1 VLTTIVLVRMRH
13 DQATGDYLARRRA
26 EGRTTKEIM
35 RVLKRYIARQIFR
48 VLTRRAPNPST
59 SSLTG
64 TRPSSRA
71 AGRRA
76 RAISTGH
83 RTCFVKKQS

>member
-35 RVLKRYIARQIFR
+35 RVLERYIARQIFR
-48 VLTRRAPNPST
+48 VLTAAHPTPAP
-59 SSLTG
+59 
-64 TRPSSRA
+64 A
-71 AGRRA
+71 A
-76 RAISTGH
+76 
-83 RTCFVKKQS
+83 